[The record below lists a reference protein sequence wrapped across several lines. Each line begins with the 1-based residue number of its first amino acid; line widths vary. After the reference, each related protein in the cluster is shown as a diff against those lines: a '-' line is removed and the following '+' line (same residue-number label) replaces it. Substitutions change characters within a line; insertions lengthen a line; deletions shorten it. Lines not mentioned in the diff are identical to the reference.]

1 MRMMGRGVR
10 VQRKSAA
17 HRAGDTTTRRRCSPL
32 RLLVGRCTRRRLR
45 MGVEAGEEERKEER
59 QEERKDG
66 EENKMLRARTP
77 RTPVGKAACLIS
89 SRA

>member
-1 MRMMGRGVR
+1 MRVMGRGMR

-17 HRAGDTTTRRRCSPL
+17 HRAGDTTTKRRCSPQ
-32 RLLVGRCTRRRLR
+32 RRLVGRCARRRLR
-45 MGVEAGEEERKEER
+45 MGVEAGEEERK
-59 QEERKDG
+59 EERKDG

>member
-1 MRMMGRGVR
+1 
-10 VQRKSAA
+10 
-17 HRAGDTTTRRRCSPL
+17 
-32 RLLVGRCTRRRLR
+32 
-45 MGVEAGEEERKEER
+45 MGVEAGEEERK
-59 QEERKDG
+59 EERKDG

>member
-1 MRMMGRGVR
+1 MRVMGRGMR

-17 HRAGDTTTRRRCSPL
+17 HRAGDTTTKRRCSPQ
-32 RLLVGRCTRRRLR
+32 RRLVGRCARRRLR

-59 QEERKDG
+59 KPG

>member
-1 MRMMGRGVR
+1 
-10 VQRKSAA
+10 
-17 HRAGDTTTRRRCSPL
+17 
-32 RLLVGRCTRRRLR
+32 